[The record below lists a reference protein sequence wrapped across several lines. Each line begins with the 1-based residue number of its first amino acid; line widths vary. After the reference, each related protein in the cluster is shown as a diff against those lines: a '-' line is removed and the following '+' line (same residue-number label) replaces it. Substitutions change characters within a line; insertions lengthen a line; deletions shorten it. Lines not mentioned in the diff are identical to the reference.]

1 MNLIPYIVVWVV
13 LGIIVLVLAVSRM
26 RLAKREDASLH
37 VMVTEGE
44 AEQQKDMTK
53 KLGRID
59 LWGQVLTV
67 VLVLY
72 GITLA
77 GIYIYQAW
85 QQSSKIQP

>member
-1 MNLIPYIVVWVV
+1 MNLISYIVVWAV

-26 RLAKREDASLH
+26 RLAKRDDASLH
-37 VMVTEGE
+37 VLVNEGE
-44 AEQQKDMTK
+44 AEKQKDMTK

-59 LWGQVLTV
+59 LWGKVLTV

-72 GITLA
+72 GIALA
-77 GIYIYQAW
+77 GVYMYQAW